1 MADKVQFVLD
11 RMAPLLREM
20 EHFGVFDAVC
30 HFNIYY
36 TL

>member
-20 EHFGVFDAVC
+20 EHLGVFDAVS